1 MKNNTK
7 EIYNLIRLNK
17 FDEAEKLVI
26 SLIKNRGGNSEYNF
40 IYGLILVQ
48 KKDIL
53 NAYKNF
59 KISADEKNS
68 SYDSNFNC
76 GNCLQ
81 LLMRYDE
88 AIKYYLRSNSIDPN
102 RHEPYLQIGICFKRD
117 KEYEKSITYLNKANS
132 INKNVEN
139 YLVLG
144 NVLREIGKFT
154 EAKNQFE
161 SCLELENDNKLA
173 QLSLINIEI
182 DEGRLENAQKRLMVF
197 LKDPN
202 IDQKHINLAKLQ
214 LGNICQSKGDY
225 VNAIKINKEILNDNP
240 NDFDAAYNLSICYL
254 FTKNFAEAWVFH
266 EKRFFSD
273 NPNFTLL
280 KQNLNNLKKPQW
292 DSTRAKKNILIWGEQ
307 GIGDQILYSQYI
319 ELIKNEFENITL
331 ALNEKLISFFKNIYP
346 DLNYIDYKK
355 INEFDDYDFHLPMGS
370 LGLFFQK
377 YIKKDSFKKIRDY
390 SGKRNLP
397 KKTKKIRCGISW
409 KSTNKLTS
417 HKKSVELK
425 RLNKLFNIEHFEF
438 VNLQYSDE
446 RDEIEDLEY
455 NLKKKIFVNHQI
467 DAFNDIDGVASLIN
481 TCDLIVSV
489 SNSNVHIAG
498 KLGKKVLLLLPYTD
512 GKLWYW
518 GLNDDKEIIW
528 YPSVFPIRQ
537 QKENDWDSCV
547 MLLEKEIEKFL

>member
-1 MKNNTK
+1 MQNNTK

-17 FDEAEKLVI
+17 FDEAEKLVK

-40 IYGLILVQ
+40 IYGLILIQ

-197 LKDPN
+197 LRDPCL
-202 IDQKHINLAKLQ
+202 I
-214 LGNICQSKGDY
+214 
-225 VNAIKINKEILNDNP
+225 IKIFDIIL
-240 NDFDAAYNLSICYL
+240 
-254 FTKNFAEAWVFH
+254 T
-266 EKRFFSD
+266 
-273 NPNFTLL
+273 
-280 KQNLNNLKKPQW
+280 
-292 DSTRAKKNILIWGEQ
+292 
-307 GIGDQILYSQYI
+307 
-319 ELIKNEFENITL
+319 
-331 ALNEKLISFFKNIYP
+331 
-346 DLNYIDYKK
+346 
-355 INEFDDYDFHLPMGS
+355 
-370 LGLFFQK
+370 
-377 YIKKDSFKKIRDY
+377 
-390 SGKRNLP
+390 
-397 KKTKKIRCGISW
+397 
-409 KSTNKLTS
+409 
-417 HKKSVELK
+417 
-425 RLNKLFNIEHFEF
+425 
-438 VNLQYSDE
+438 
-446 RDEIEDLEY
+446 
-455 NLKKKIFVNHQI
+455 
-467 DAFNDIDGVASLIN
+467 
-481 TCDLIVSV
+481 
-489 SNSNVHIAG
+489 
-498 KLGKKVLLLLPYTD
+498 
-512 GKLWYW
+512 
-518 GLNDDKEIIW
+518 
-528 YPSVFPIRQ
+528 
-537 QKENDWDSCV
+537 
-547 MLLEKEIEKFL
+547 